1 MTAVRGEKALPWRTA
16 TAAQSRFPYN
26 ADPAKDN
33 GETGKEKLC
42 EASLK

>member
-1 MTAVRGEKALPWRTA
+1 MTAVRGEKALLSAA

-33 GETGKEKLC
+33 GEAGKEKLC
-42 EASLK
+42 AASLK